1 MYLRKYFSELFY
13 LVNKISVGGFL
24 PTEMSPA
31 NNNKNNNNFFKIT
44 DVRRVLRLL
53 CAAHYARR
61 SEFPSLARWKRPSA
75 PDPPRPCAVSAGRS
89 LLACEAASPAAQ
101 EPDAVAVFVVP
112 ICCHLDDQNRD
123 QTVTPGTS
131 QVGIF
136 LLLFVH
142 HVWQR
147 KLVRALLLPA
157 VVTLDEG
164 NRIIFTG
171 AKMLRKDA
179 FSGGWEGVTAE
190 LLMVKTWSASS
201 GGTRGIL
208 SFTHAEAQQAEA
220 AGASSR
226 PLDWSS
232 RPAFRA
238 FPRTWQRACVRF
250 FCVKLQANSWCST
263 WWANWRWS
271 VLSRVW
277 HRGQAWVPLAGS
289 RGAIRKIRG
298 LCESEDLGY

>member
-201 GGTRGIL
+201 GGTGAFFHSRTPRPSRLRRQVRPPDRLTGAHVQPSELFHGHGSVRTCGFSAWSYRLTADAQRDELIGDGAYCHGCGTEGRRGCL
-208 SFTHAEAQQAEA
+208 LLA
-220 AGASSR
+220 AG
-226 PLDWSS
+226 
-232 RPAFRA
+232 
-238 FPRTWQRACVRF
+238 
-250 FCVKLQANSWCST
+250 
-263 WWANWRWS
+263 
-271 VLSRVW
+271 
-277 HRGQAWVPLAGS
+277 GQ
-289 RGAIRKIRG
+289 
-298 LCESEDLGY
+298 LGK